1 MQPISIRGL
10 ISVFIAAALTLMLVI
25 VIVLFQAITGDF
37 EGGEAAVVWTITGVI
52 GVLAASAWIP
62 AAMTLRSADLKS
74 ADPSDLR
81 RVIGV
86 SLIAAIL
93 VVWWAL

>member
-10 ISVFIAAALTLMLVI
+10 ISVFIAAALTLML